1 MSNRRL
7 LPLAAAMIAGLGYVS
22 SAQALFEDNDARIA
36 INAMRKDM
44 VTMQAQISRLENGQ
58 KASLALSDQ
67 IASLQERQS
76 VLSGRLET
84 LENRI
89 AQQEKNSRD
98 LYTDLDSRLRKLDGR
113 VAKAETAAQNAPAGE
128 PGSDPAA
135 QGQAAAASNEKGFYD
150 RGLSSFQ
157 SGQYAD
163 SVKAFSSL
171 ISGYP
176 QSTYLPEA
184 MYWQGNAYFALQK
197 YKDAAAVED
206 RLTRQYP
213 NSTRTPDALLSLA
226 SAQTALGNIRA
237 ANSTLTS
244 LQKRFPKTEQAKLAA
259 QRQKE
264 LKAALPPEPEA
275 APKTSKAGK
284 KKAR

>member
-76 VLSGRLET
+76 ALSGRLET

-150 RGLSSFQ
+150 RGLSSFR

-197 YKDAAAVED
+197 YKEAAAVED

-275 APKTSKAGK
+275 APKSSKAGK

>member
-76 VLSGRLET
+76 ALSGRLET

-176 QSTYLPEA
+176 QST
-184 MYWQGNAYFALQK
+184 
-197 YKDAAAVED
+197 
-206 RLTRQYP
+206 
-213 NSTRTPDALLSLA
+213 
-226 SAQTALGNIRA
+226 
-237 ANSTLTS
+237 
-244 LQKRFPKTEQAKLAA
+244 
-259 QRQKE
+259 
-264 LKAALPPEPEA
+264 
-275 APKTSKAGK
+275 
-284 KKAR
+284 

>member
-22 SAQALFEDNDARIA
+22 SAHFEDNDARIA

-135 QGQAAAASNEKGFYD
+135 QGQAAAASNEKGFM
-150 RGLSSFQ
+150 
-157 SGQYAD
+157 
-163 SVKAFSSL
+163 
-171 ISGYP
+171 
-176 QSTYLPEA
+176 TEA
-184 MYWQGNAYFALQK
+184 SPPSR
-197 YKDAAAVED
+197 AV
-206 RLTRQYP
+206 
-213 NSTRTPDALLSLA
+213 STRTVSKPF
-226 SAQTALGNIRA
+226 RA
-237 ANSTLTS
+237 
-244 LQKRFPKTEQAKLAA
+244 
-259 QRQKE
+259 
-264 LKAALPPEPEA
+264 
-275 APKTSKAGK
+275 
-284 KKAR
+284 

>member
-98 LYTDLDSRLRKLDGR
+98 LYTDLDSRLRKPPRRTLRLVNQDPIPLPRGR
-113 VAKAETAAQNAPAGE
+113 PRQPRMRRGFMTE
-128 PGSDPAA
+128 
-135 QGQAAAASNEKGFYD
+135 ASPPS
-150 RGLSSFQ
+150 R
-157 SGQYAD
+157 
-163 SVKAFSSL
+163 
-171 ISGYP
+171 
-176 QSTYLPEA
+176 
-184 MYWQGNAYFALQK
+184 
-197 YKDAAAVED
+197 AV
-206 RLTRQYP
+206 
-213 NSTRTPDALLSLA
+213 STRTVSKPF
-226 SAQTALGNIRA
+226 RA
-237 ANSTLTS
+237 
-244 LQKRFPKTEQAKLAA
+244 
-259 QRQKE
+259 
-264 LKAALPPEPEA
+264 
-275 APKTSKAGK
+275 
-284 KKAR
+284 

>member
-67 IASLQERQS
+67 IASLQERQ
-76 VLSGRLET
+76 
-84 LENRI
+84 
-89 AQQEKNSRD
+89 NSRD

-197 YKDAAAVED
+197 YKEAAAVED

>member
-197 YKDAAAVED
+197 YKEAPA
-206 RLTRQYP
+206 
-213 NSTRTPDALLSLA
+213 STRIPPGLRTRSFLWPQRRPRLATSAPQIRPSLHCR
-226 SAQTALGNIRA
+226 SGSRKLNRQ
-237 ANSTLTS
+237 NSPL
-244 LQKRFPKTEQAKLAA
+244 RD
-259 QRQKE
+259 R
-264 LKAALPPEPEA
+264 
-275 APKTSKAGK
+275 
-284 KKAR
+284 RN

>member
-197 YKDAAAVED
+197 
-206 RLTRQYP
+206 TRQYP

>member
-1 MSNRRL
+1 MT
-7 LPLAAAMIAGLGYVS
+7 AAW
-22 SAQALFEDNDARIA
+22 
-36 INAMRKDM
+36 
-44 VTMQAQISRLENGQ
+44 
-58 KASLALSDQ
+58 
-67 IASLQERQS
+67 
-76 VLSGRLET
+76 
-84 LENRI
+84 
-89 AQQEKNSRD
+89 
-98 LYTDLDSRLRKLDGR
+98 RKLKPPR
-113 VAKAETAAQNAPAGE
+113 RTLRLVNQ
-128 PGSDPAA
+128 DPIPLPRDRPR
-135 QGQAAAASNEKGFYD
+135 AASNEKGFYD

-197 YKDAAAVED
+197 YKEAAAVED

>member
-197 YKDAAAVED
+197 YK
-206 RLTRQYP
+206 